1 MSFLLGLTGSIGMG
15 KSTTAKMFAEE
26 GCALWDADAAVH
38 RLYSEGGAAVEPIA
52 AMFPEAIEN
61 RVVSRGKLKKIIDRD
76 PSSLKRIEA
85 AVHPLVAQ
93 DRQDFIARTDAD
105 IIVLD
110 IPLLFENGFE
120 SKVDA
125 VACVSIPTDVQR
137 QRVLERGTMTEA
149 QFDAILARQIPN
161 EEKCARSDF
170 VIETDTLEHARRQ
183 VHDVVAQIK
192 SRLANA

>member
-38 RLYSEGGAAVEPIA
+38 RLYSEGGAAVGPIA
-52 AMFPEAIEN
+52 TMFPEAIEN
-61 RVVSRGKLKKIIDRD
+61 RVVSRSKLKEIIDSD
-76 PSSLKRIEA
+76 PSALKRIEA
-85 AVHPLVAQ
+85 VVHPLVAK
-93 DRQDFIARTDAD
+93 DREDFIAQTDAK

-120 SKVDA
+120 SRLDA
-125 VACVSIPTDVQR
+125 VACVSVPADVQR
-137 QRVLERGTMTEA
+137 QRVLERGTMNEA
-149 QFDAILARQIPN
+149 QFNAILARQMPN
-161 EEKCARSDF
+161 EEKCAHSDF

-183 VHDVVAQIK
+183 VHDVVSQIK
-192 SRLANA
+192 SRLSNA